1 MRESAGPAPLT
12 AYQTSSSV
20 LRDLER
26 AENFPVALRILPRE
40 VRSRLATVYDVARVI
55 DDLGDRAQSDREELL
70 LQFRRDLAEVWGTGR
85 PVSPVLQRLVP
96 VVRELGLS
104 PEPFDRLVQ
113 ANLQDQRVATYDSFE
128 DLLGYCSLSADPI
141 GRLVLAVFGAATP
154 RTEELSDR
162 VCTALQLLEHWQD
175 VAEDRANGRVY
186 LPQQTLREHG
196 VEEHDLDAAAT
207 SPRLRQALRAETA
220 RAEQLL
226 GSGTELLGLLRGWAR
241 VAVAGY
247 VGGGQATVRALRR
260 ADFDVLAG
268 PPRPRRRDTALRG
281 ALLLSGV
288 SR

>member
-1 MRESAGPAPLT
+1 MRESASPAPLT

-20 LRDLER
+20 LRELQQG
-26 AENFPVALRILPRE
+26 ENFPVALRILPRE
-40 VRSRLATVYDVARVI
+40 VRARLVSVYDVARVI
-55 DDLGDRAQSDREELL
+55 DDLGDRAAGDREGLL
-70 LQFRRDLAEVWGTGR
+70 LEFRRDLAEVWSTGR

-96 VVRELGLS
+96 TVHGLGLT

-113 ANLQDQRVATYDSFE
+113 ANLQDQRVATYESFE
-128 DLLGYCSLSADPI
+128 DLLGYCRLSADPI

-175 VAEDRANGRVY
+175 VAEDRSNGRVY
-186 LPQQTLREHG
+186 LPQQSLREHG
-196 VEEHDLDAAAT
+196 VDEHELDAATT
-207 SPRLRQALRAETA
+207 SPRLRQVLRAETA

-226 GSGTELLGLLRGWAR
+226 GSGRELLGLLHGWAR

-247 VGGGQATVRALRR
+247 VAGGQATVRALRR

-268 PPRPRRRDTALRG
+268 PPRPRRRDTALR
-281 ALLLSGV
+281 AAMLLSGAG
-288 SR
+288 R

>member
-12 AYQTSSSV
+12 AYQTSSSA

-26 AENFPVALRILPRE
+26 AENFPVALRILPRA

-55 DDLGDRAQSDREELL
+55 DDLGDRAESDREELL

-85 PVSPVLQRLVP
+85 PVSPVLQELVP

-128 DLLGYCSLSADPI
+128 DLLGYCRLSADPI

-196 VEEHDLDAAAT
+196 IEEHDLDAAAT

-226 GSGTELLGLLRGWAR
+226 GSGTELLGMLRGWAR